1 MKQQMIHGLP
11 TTMTHNTP
19 VNKSE
24 TPNSQIITRE
34 YLIPSYGPNKKR
46 DSPRGLNFP
55 NVFTR
60 KDTKRG
66 LATDYKAMDIKIPIF
81 LQLPSHVI
89 PIFSWRSI
97 GFRRKSTTKSN
108 SQSFRSRVKR
118 TSQLFLSP
126 TPCLAKESSIEASLL
141 MVISYKTRKV
151 SWRGW
156 SPHNLARILLYFP
169 HQSQIEYF
177 G

>member
-1 MKQQMIHGLP
+1 MKPLILKLSPVSILSQAMVQTKKETHRGALTFQMSFQGK
-11 TTMTHNTP
+11 TQR
-19 VNKSE
+19 E
-24 TPNSQIITRE
+24 GSQLII
-34 YLIPSYGPNKKR
+34 KR
-46 DSPRGLNFP
+46 L
-55 NVFTR
+55 
-60 KDTKRG
+60 
-66 LATDYKAMDIKIPIF
+66 DIKIPIF

-108 SQSFRSRVKR
+108 SKSFRSRVKR

-156 SPHNLARILLYFP
+156 STHNLARILLYFP

>member
-55 NVFTR
+55 NVFPG

-66 LATDYKAMDIKIPIF
+66 LTTDYKAIPISCDPHF
-81 LQLPSHVI
+81 ELKEYRI
-89 PIFSWRSI
+89 P
-97 GFRRKSTTKSN
+97 
-108 SQSFRSRVKR
+108 
-118 TSQLFLSP
+118 
-126 TPCLAKESSIEASLL
+126 KEIH
-141 MVISYKTRKV
+141 Y
-151 SWRGW
+151 
-156 SPHNLARILLYFP
+156 
-169 HQSQIEYF
+169 
-177 G
+177 

>member
-1 MKQQMIHGLP
+1 MKPLILKLSPVSILSQAMVQTKKETHRGALTLQMSFQGKTQREGL
-11 TTMTHNTP
+11 
-19 VNKSE
+19 
-24 TPNSQIITRE
+24 QLII
-34 YLIPSYGPNKKR
+34 KR
-46 DSPRGLNFP
+46 L
-55 NVFTR
+55 
-60 KDTKRG
+60 
-66 LATDYKAMDIKIPIF
+66 DIKITIF